1 MKSLPLDPPGDL
13 AIKATQAQSRSRA
26 CIGRQMR
33 WPLRA
38 QPAAMLLTLCCVASE
53 VTAQVAEP
61 ATALLPAPNLVSPAA
76 LAQQNPAGSRLPA
89 LGGDD
94 DWNPVGPKK
103 DYLLPALEIIGFD
116 TVLNRIDHAVIKN
129 TTDYNVSVGSW
140 RRNLRSSWVID
151 SDPFSTNQFAHPYQG
166 AMYHGFARSAGMN
179 YWEAAAYTFAG
190 SAFWEVFGEITPPS
204 RNDQIASGIA
214 GSFLGESLFR
224 MSSLV
229 LEKETQMS
237 PFWRET
243 SAAAISPPTGFNRL
257 AFGKRFDAVF
267 SSHNPAYY
275 GRLQLGAVGT
285 GQNAPGLST
294 SFKRNEFQANFALD
308 YGLPGKD
315 GYSYTRPFDYF
326 NFEVGGSSANGVE
339 SIFNRGLLIGSKYE
353 AGKNYRGIWGL
364 YGSYDYIAPQ
374 LFRVSSTALSLGT
387 TGQWWASDRIAL
399 QGTGMFGVGYAAAG
413 SVHTAGPRDYNY
425 GLAPQALLS
434 LRAVFDERAALGL
447 NAREYYVS
455 RVAAAQAGGH
465 ENISRADASLTWRIK
480 DQHAI
485 ALKYTWSR
493 RDAAFAAT
501 GDQTQSRGTIGIYYT
516 LLGKDGFGTVD
527 WR

>member
-1 MKSLPLDPPGDL
+1 MAIRFHGAAVSAL
-13 AIKATQAQSRSRA
+13 ALAGA
-26 CIGRQMR
+26 
-33 WPLRA
+33 
-38 QPAAMLLTLCCVASE
+38 CVASAAA
-53 VTAQVAEP
+53 AQAGAA
-61 ATALLPAPNLVSPAA
+61 ATGPVSPAA
-76 LAQQNPAGSRLPA
+76 LAQQNGTVMRLPA
-89 LGGDD
+89 LGGDE

-116 TVLNRIDHAVIKN
+116 TVLNRVDRALIKN

-224 MSSLV
+224 MASLV

-243 SAAAISPPTGFNRL
+243 SAAAISPPTGLNRL

-294 SFKRNEFQANFALD
+294 SFKRNEFQANFAMD

-326 NFEVGGSSANGVE
+326 NFEINGSSANGVE
-339 SIFNRGLLIGSKYE
+339 SILNRGLLIGSQYE

-374 LFRVSSTALSLGT
+374 LFRVSSTALSLGS
-387 TGQWWASDRIAL
+387 TGQWWVSNKIAL
-399 QGTGMFGVGYAAAG
+399 QGTGTFGIGYAAAG
-413 SVHTAGPRDYNY
+413 SVHTAGARDYNY

-434 LRAVFDERAALGL
+434 LRAVFDERAALAL

-465 ENISRADASLTWRIK
+465 ETIARADASLTYRIRN
-480 DQHAI
+480 QHAV

-493 RDAAFAAT
+493 RDAAFPAT